1 MNDERKNVR
10 IIEQTGNQD
19 ETIKKENRKALKVYI
34 PILIV
39 SAIVGGIIGFFSA
52 TNGIQNFG
60 EACSQTMSHLLY
72 LLSPYGVIVTEA
84 AAVLAGI
91 YYYLTSKKEL
101 EHCAPKDAKAAAGEE
116 MEKELNEEMDEETCD
131 RVDLLLS
138 KSMIVV
144 GCGLIISFLFF
155 GIHFAFIERNVEE
168 RWMLFTI
175 STAIFVLGSF
185 GYLRLNQLQI
195 DLTKRM
201 NPKMKGSVY
210 DFKFHEKWEESCDE
224 AEKMTIYKAAYKA
237 FRTANSLCSMIWVVL
252 AVGSFL
258 FHFGPL
264 PVVLLSVIWL
274 TMNVAYYRESMRLE
288 HGKINE

>member
-1 MNDERKNVR
+1 MNQERNK
-10 IIEQTGNQD
+10 GQD
-19 ETIKKENRKALKVYI
+19 EVIKKENRKALKLFI

-39 SAIVGGIIGFFSA
+39 SAIGGGIIGFFA
-52 TNGIQNFG
+52 GTRGIQNFG
-60 EACSQTMSHLLY
+60 EACSQTMSQLLY

-84 AAVLAGI
+84 VTILAGI
-91 YYYLTSKKEL
+91 RYYLTAKKEL
-101 EHCAPKDAKAAAGEE
+101 GNAEKALEKE
-116 MEKELNEEMDEETCD
+116 MEEEMDEAACD

-138 KSMIVV
+138 KSMIIA
-144 GCGLIISFLFF
+144 GCGMIISFMFF
-155 GIHFAFIERNVEE
+155 GINFAFIERNVEE
-168 RWMLFTI
+168 RWILFTI
-175 STAIFVLGSF
+175 STLIFVLGSF
-185 GYLRLNQLQI
+185 GYLRLNQVQV

-237 FRTANSLCSMIWVVL
+237 FRTVNSLCAGIWVVL
-252 AVGSFL
+252 AVGSFV

-264 PVVLLSVIWL
+264 PMVLLTVIWL
-274 TMNVAYYRESMRLE
+274 TMNAVYYSESMRLE

>member
-1 MNDERKNVR
+1 MMN
-10 IIEQTGNQD
+10 NQD
-19 ETIKKENRKALKVYI
+19 EVIKKENRKALKVYI

-39 SAIVGGIIGFFSA
+39 SAVVGGVIGFFSA
-52 TNGIQNFG
+52 TKGIQNFG

-84 AAVLAGI
+84 VTVLAGI
-91 YYYLTSKKEL
+91 RYYLTAKKEL
-101 EHCAPKDAKAAAGEE
+101 GKAEKALEKEKEEE
-116 MEKELNEEMDEETCD
+116 MEDEMDEAACD

-144 GCGLIISFLFF
+144 GCGLIISFMFF
-155 GIHFAFIERNVEE
+155 GINFAFIDRNVEE
-168 RWMLFTI
+168 RWILFTV
-175 STAIFVLGSF
+175 SSAIFVLGSF
-185 GYLRLNQLQI
+185 GYLRLNQLQV
-195 DLTKRM
+195 DMTKRI

-237 FRTANSLCSMIWVVL
+237 FQAVNTLCSGIWVVL
-252 AVGSFL
+252 AVGSFV

-264 PVVLLSVIWL
+264 PIVLLTVIWL
-274 TMNVAYYRESMRLE
+274 TLNGVYYRETMRLE